1 MSDQFGINEG
11 VKTLTS
17 GLDASRESAK
27 ALTKQVEAIQ
37 KDAFDVA
44 QQQAKARRTAQRE
57 AEFKKQQAI
66 FKALDEYKR
75 RKLLSDNEVELKK
88 QFIKQYGSKEWDSV
102 LKIKTEIEALEKH
115 NIQEFQHDLT
125 AVRRVQF
132 YCFVAALIVTLW
144 LKFILGAF

>member
-11 VKTLTS
+11 VKALTS

-27 ALTKQVEAIQ
+27 SLTKQVEAIQ
-37 KDAFDVA
+37 KDAVDVA

-102 LKIKTEIEALEKH
+102 LKIKNEIEALEKH
-115 NIQEFQHDLT
+115 NIEEFQHDLK

-132 YCFVAALIVTLW
+132 WCFFVAA
-144 LKFILGAF
+144 FIAWYLTWGIK

>member
-1 MSDQFGINEG
+1 MSDPYGINEG
-11 VKTLTS
+11 VKALTS
-17 GLDASRESAK
+17 ALDAGRESAK
-27 ALTKQVEAIQ
+27 SLTKQVEAIQ
-37 KDAFDVA
+37 KDATDVA
-44 QQQAKARRTAQRE
+44 QQKAKERRTAQRE

-115 NIQEFQHDLT
+115 NIQEFQHDLK

-132 YCFVAALIVTLW
+132 WCFFVAA
-144 LKFILGAF
+144 FIAWYLTWGIK

>member
-1 MSDQFGINEG
+1 MSDQYGINEG

-27 ALTKQVEAIQ
+27 SLTKQVEAIQ
-37 KDAFDVA
+37 KDAVDVA

-102 LKIKTEIEALEKH
+102 LKIKTEIETLEKH
-115 NIQEFQHDLT
+115 NIEEFQHDLK

-132 YCFVAALIVTLW
+132 WCFFVAA
-144 LKFILGAF
+144 FIAWYLTWGIK

>member
-1 MSDQFGINEG
+1 MSDPYGINEG
-11 VKTLTS
+11 VKALTS
-17 GLDASRESAK
+17 ALDAGRESAK
-27 ALTKQVEAIQ
+27 SLTKQVEAIQ
-37 KDAFDVA
+37 KDAVDVA
-44 QQQAKARRTAQRE
+44 QQKAKERRTAQRE

-75 RKLLSDNEVELKK
+75 RKLLSDHEVELKK

-115 NIQEFQHDLT
+115 NIQEFQHDLK

-132 YCFVAALIVTLW
+132 WCFFVAA
-144 LKFILGAF
+144 FIAWYLTWGIK

>member
-1 MSDQFGINEG
+1 MSDPYGINEG
-11 VKTLTS
+11 VKALTS
-17 GLDASRESAK
+17 GLDAGRESAK
-27 ALTKQVEAIQ
+27 SLTKQVEAIQ

-115 NIQEFQHDLT
+115 NIEEFQHDLK

-132 YCFVAALIVTLW
+132 WCFFVAA
-144 LKFILGAF
+144 FIAWYLTWGIK

>member
-1 MSDQFGINEG
+1 MSDPYGINEG
-11 VKTLTS
+11 VKALTS
-17 GLDASRESAK
+17 ALDAGRESAK
-27 ALTKQVEAIQ
+27 SLTKQVEAIQ
-37 KDAFDVA
+37 KDATDVA
-44 QQQAKARRTAQRE
+44 QQKAKERRTAQRE

-75 RKLLSDNEVELKK
+75 RKLLSDHEVELKK

-115 NIQEFQHDLT
+115 NIQEFQHDLK

-132 YCFVAALIVTLW
+132 WCFFVAA
-144 LKFILGAF
+144 FIAWYLTWGIK